1 MKKKKTIG
9 RYVRRTLLFALLGVI
24 VICLAVFYLGKYKAS
39 KTDYDNKY
47 SDEFWNQL
55 PGFIHSK
62 DIFEEFYEL
71 DCKSSEYVKPYDEN
85 ALPTPDDSEVEI
97 IAKYKAVLDTARYK
111 EELNDIL
118 SEIKSMLPYISKLR
132 AEQRET
138 IQDYYKTLSNGDLKS
153 WDEYIS
159 PSREEVAL
167 DNGKYRLIFNRADTT
182 FRVEDIQTG
191 DVWYS
196 NPKDPDTT
204 PGIMK
209 TQKSLMNIV
218 FATGNKSET
227 PIPTTYTTYENS
239 TKESTQEKIVP
250 DFFIKI
256 DKEKNT
262 LIVYYTFKVGGID
275 YTYFP
280 ETISSARLDELCKR
294 SVAKLEEAMAEGKS
308 LKDFRDSNN
317 SLITGMYFDA
327 SKIGNYK
334 SQAYYDDFVEL
345 FPDLA
350 GDEDAAKEAAFGDTL
365 IFWDLIFKQ
374 IYKEQLDTSR
384 GYYCTNCYATYETK
398 PSSCTHVINKVDED
412 GNEVT
417 EECGCTEFAELVDY
431 KITTY
436 ENMSEAVI
444 KNLYRFYYEWCGYTE
459 EDLKNDT
466 GVEKQSSGK
475 PEIRCAVEYQLTD
488 NGLQVMVPGNS
499 LKTSKYDKGNA
510 YRIIS
515 IDVLPY
521 FTSVKKNTDTGY
533 IVIPDGSG
541 AIIEFDN
548 GKADYPVYLK
558 RLYSTDLAFTSYTL
572 TSKTTDVLLPMYAMV
587 YNKSERGVIAE
598 ATKGA
603 AQFAINAGVS
613 GQANGNN
620 SFNYAYYTIYI
631 RESEQVIFGTTA
643 YNRVSI
649 KQYTQKGATGDYQ
662 INYSFMDK
670 DKYSMDYSGVAK
682 FYRDILIDRNDLDQ
696 NCKEKLS
703 QKTDNTNNVVMNID
717 VIGSYDYHSNI
728 AGIGYNAKGTLT
740 TIDELGL
747 IIDELNKLGPD
758 IASMNIYYK
767 GWRKEA
773 LSDVSFKS
781 ITVSSKI
788 GGRKKL
794 LNFIKENKDK
804 NINVYPQVEFIEYND
819 FKESYGR
826 SHYTSRD
833 ISGSYSEKY
842 PYDLSSNIYNKKAS
856 KIMTLSP
863 NYYNAF
869 AVTLAKK
876 YNKVLPD
883 VGAISLTGL
892 GSQLSGNYRR
902 NKEIFKYTAVE
913 EQIKAFN
920 TLVDSGITDIALESP
935 YAYALPYASNVYNIP
950 VASSG
955 QEIIDY
961 SIPFYQLIINGLMD
975 YSGESINEKS
985 EKGTAQHIMK
995 CIETGSNPAFTFTYD
1010 DSSKLLQ
1017 TNYNNY
1023 YYTYYQ
1029 RWLSDVK
1036 TVCDDLNGLGIYE
1049 CNLVKHE
1056 RVANNVYKVTYQS
1069 KFSPEKEIVIVLN
1082 YQNIAYSTSEY
1093 QVEANSYKVIK
1104 TYMTSET
1111 KKGE

>member
-55 PGFIHSK
+55 PGFIHSQ

-71 DCKSSEYVKPYDEN
+71 DCNSDKYVKPYDESY
-85 ALPTPDDSEVEI
+85 LPGSSDSADEKIEKFKVI
-97 IAKYKAVLDTARYK
+97 LDTARYT
-111 EELNDIL
+111 EELSYIWSD
-118 SEIKSMLPYISKLR
+118 IKSMASYNSLR
-132 AEQRET
+132 SAQKATVEN
-138 IQDYYKTLSNGDLKS
+138 YYNTLSNSDLKG
-153 WDEYIS
+153 WTEYIS
-159 PSREEVAL
+159 PSREVEAL
-167 DNGKYRLIFNRADTT
+167 NNGKYKLIFNRADTT
-182 FRVEDIQTG
+182 FRVEEIKTG
-191 DVWYS
+191 HVWYS
-196 NPKDPDTT
+196 NPVDPDASL
-204 PGIMK
+204 GIKK
-209 TQKSLMNIV
+209 TQMSLMNIV

-250 DFFIKI
+250 DFHIKI
-256 DKEKNT
+256 DEENNT
-262 LIVYYTFKVGGID
+262 IIVYYTFKVGGID

-280 ETISSARLDELCKR
+280 ETITSARLDELCRR
-294 SVAKLEEAMAEGKS
+294 SVAKMEEAMAEGTP
-308 LKDFRDSNN
+308 LRDSNN
-317 SLITGMYFDA
+317 NLITGMYFDG
-327 SKIGNYK
+327 SKIGNYRFQ
-334 SQAYYDDFVEL
+334 SYYDEFISL
-345 FPDLA
+345 FPDLSEA
-350 GDEDAAKEAAFGDTL
+350 DAETAAFEETRNFWNR
-365 IFWDLIFKQ
+365 IFST
-374 IYKEQLDTSR
+374 IYKEQLDTSK

-398 PSSCTHVINKVDED
+398 PTSCSHVITKVDD
-412 GNEVT
+412 AGNEFT

-436 ENMSEAVI
+436 ENMSEADI
-444 KNLYRFYYEWCGYTE
+444 KSLYCFFYEWCGYTN
-459 EDLKNDT
+459 EDLTQDT
-466 GVEKQSSGK
+466 GIEKQSSGK
-475 PEIRCAVEYQLTD
+475 PEIKCAIEYQLTD

-499 LKTSKYDKGNA
+499 LKTNTDDKGYA
-510 YRIIS
+510 YRIVS

-541 AIIEFDN
+541 AVIEFDN

-587 YNKSERGVIAE
+587 YTGSEHGVIAE

-603 AQFAINAGVS
+603 AQLAINAGVS

-620 SFNYAYYTIYI
+620 TFNYAYYTIYI

-649 KQYTQKGATGDYQ
+649 KQYTQKGATGDYE

-670 DKYSMDYSGVAK
+670 DEYSMDYSGVAK
-682 FYRDILIDRNDLDQ
+682 FYRDILISRNALDDSR
-696 NCKEKLS
+696 KEKLG
-703 QKTDNTNNVVMNID
+703 QKTDKTNNVVMNID

-747 IIDELNKLGPD
+747 IIDEINGLGSD
-758 IASMNIYYK
+758 ISSMNIYYK

-773 LSDVSFKS
+773 LADVSFKS

-794 LNFIKENKDK
+794 LNFINENKDK
-804 NINVYPQVEFIEYND
+804 NVNLYPQVEFIEYND

-826 SHYTSRD
+826 THYTSRD
-833 ISGSYSEKY
+833 VSGSYSEKY
-842 PYDLSSNIYNKKAS
+842 PYDLSSNIYNKKAN

-863 NYYNAF
+863 DYYNAF

-913 EQIKAFN
+913 EQIKSLN
-920 TLVDSGITDIALESP
+920 TLVDSGITDIALEAP
-935 YAYALPYASNVYNIP
+935 YAYALAYASNVYNIP

-961 SIPFYQLIINGLMD
+961 SIPFYQLVINGLMD

-985 EKGTAQHIMK
+985 EKGIAQHIMK

-1056 RVANNVYKVTYQS
+1056 RIANNVYKVTYQN
-1069 KFSPEKEIVIVLN
+1069 KYSPEKEIVIILN
-1082 YQNIAYSTSEY
+1082 YQKIAYSTSEY
-1093 QVEANSYKVIK
+1093 QAEANSYKVIK